1 MKKLYIILA
10 AAFLLSAL
18 QPAAAA
24 EANTYQSQLETA
36 DGYIVELKETS
47 ENTASLMENMEL
59 REINGDAGL
68 YHAASLSD
76 ISKLGDDVL
85 YYEPDCMVTLAELPN
100 DTYASRQW
108 SIDSLGVTSAWD
120 AGYDGDG
127 VKIAVIDSGVNSAH
141 EDFLGTDFEVGYNVM
156 DGSQDVTD
164 ENGHGTF
171 VCGIL
176 GAARNNGV
184 GIAGFCTGVT
194 LIPIK
199 CFGKSTETNA
209 SYIIS
214 AIYEAVD
221 AYECDVINL
230 SLGTDIDMTSMRN
243 AVEYAA
249 DKGVIVVAAVGN
261 GGTAKL
267 SYPAAYDCV
276 IGVGSVDQNGL
287 VTSFSEKN
295 QSVFVVAPG
304 VSIVSLDNKSNT
316 TYNKG
321 DGTSYSTPFV
331 SVAAAFLK
339 QYAPSATIS
348 DFKTLLQ
355 SSSIDGGT
363 EGYDT
368 SYGYGKLNIENFMT
382 AMESCDLRDIGTVFP
397 DVDGHWAESSI
408 DFCYDSGLF
417 NGTTA
422 STFEPE
428 TVMNRAMFVT
438 VLSRLSGGNISGYI
452 NSFSDVTDDA
462 WYAQPSAWGAANGI
476 VSGMGNGIFEPLGDV
491 SREQMAVFLY
501 RYAKFFGLT
510 DGSFRP
516 DTLSAFTDAGNVSPW
531 AAEAMGW
538 AVENGLITGRSVS
551 ILSPKESA
559 KRCEVAAVIT
569 RFIRAFKA

>member
-10 AAFLLSAL
+10 AVFLLSAL
-18 QPAAAA
+18 QPASAAKA
-24 EANTYQSQLETA
+24 DTYKATTEAA
-36 DGYIVELKETS
+36 DGYIVKLKETA
-47 ENTASLMENMEL
+47 ENTASLMENTEL

-68 YHAASLSD
+68 YHAASVSD

-85 YYEPDCMVTLAELPN
+85 YYEPDYTVTLAELPN
-100 DTYASRQW
+100 DTYASKQW
-108 SIDSLGVTSAWD
+108 SIDYLGVTSAWD

-141 EDFLGTDFEVGYNVM
+141 EDFSGTDFGIEYNVM

-194 LIPIK
+194 LVPIK

-214 AIYEAVD
+214 AIYKAVD
-221 AYECDVINL
+221 TYGCDVINL
-230 SLGTDIDMTSMRN
+230 SLGTDADMTSMRD

-249 DKGVIVVAAVGN
+249 DKGVIVIAAVGN
-261 GGTAKL
+261 AGTAKL

-287 VTSFSEKN
+287 VASFSEKN
-295 QSVFVVAPG
+295 QSVFIVAPG
-304 VSIVSLDNKSNT
+304 VGIVSLDNKSNT

-331 SVAAAFLK
+331 TVAAAFLK
-339 QYAPSATIS
+339 QYAPDATVS

-355 SSSIDGGT
+355 TSSIDGGT

-368 SYGYGKLNIENFMT
+368 SYGYGKLNIENFMDV
-382 AMESCDLRDIGTVFP
+382 MERYDLRDIGTVFP
-397 DVDGHWAESSI
+397 DVSGHWAASSI

-417 NGTTA
+417 TGTT
-422 STFEPE
+422 SNTFEPE

-438 VLSRLSGGNISGYI
+438 VLSRLSGESISGYI
-452 NSFSDVTDDA
+452 NNFSDVTDDA
-462 WYAQPSAWGAANGI
+462 WYAQPSAWGTAKGI
-476 VSGMGNGIFEPLGDV
+476 VNGTGSGMFDPLGAV
-491 SREQMAVFLY
+491 TREQMAVFLY
-501 RYAKFFGLT
+501 RYAIFFGLT
-510 DGSFRP
+510 DGSFRL
-516 DTLSAFTDAGNVSPW
+516 DALSAFNDAGSISSW

-538 AVENGLITGRSVS
+538 AVENGLLTGRSDS
-551 ILSPKESA
+551 TLSPKESA
-559 KRCEVAAVIT
+559 KRCEVAAVIS
-569 RFIRAFKA
+569 RFVSAFKA